1 MAHDEDTFRGA
12 GGIELYEQRWLS
24 DAGEARAVVAI
35 VHGFGEHSG
44 RYTNMVDRLVPA
56 GYAVYAFDLR
66 GHGRSPGQRGHVD
79 RWTEYREDVG
89 AFVCH
94 VSEREPGRPLFLL
107 GHSMGGLIVLE
118 YAEQHPEGLR
128 GVIASGPL
136 LAQPGISPVK
146 LALGRVISR
155 VYPRF
160 SLDTGLDVTAISR
173 DPAVVEAYRKDPLVH
188 GRGTARLSTEIA
200 AAQARTLAGAPTW
213 TLPLLIIHGAAD
225 RLAPATGSRAFFERV
240 PAGVDKERDEI
251 PDGAHEPHND
261 TSQRQ
266 ALDILQGWLDRHL

>member
-1 MAHDEDTFRGA
+1 MGHDEGTMRGD
-12 GGIELYEQRWLS
+12 GGVELFEQWWRP
-24 DAGEARAVVAI
+24 DAREIRAEVAI
-35 VHGFGEHSG
+35 VHGFGEHGG
-44 RYTNMVDRLVPA
+44 RYLNIVHRLVPA
-56 GYAVYAFDLR
+56 GYAVYALDLR

-89 AFVCH
+89 AFVRD
-94 VSEREPGRPLFLL
+94 VAGREPGRPLFLM

-146 LALGRVISR
+146 LALGRIISR

-160 SLDTGLDVTAISR
+160 SLDAGLDVTAISR

-200 AAQARTLAGAPTW
+200 GAQARVLAGAANW
-213 TLPLLIIHGAAD
+213 TLPLLVIHGAAD
-225 RLAPATGSRAFFERV
+225 RLAPAVGSRTFFERV
-240 PAGVDKERDEI
+240 PASVDKERDEI
-251 PDGAHEPHND
+251 PGGAHEPHND
-261 TSQRQ
+261 TSQQQ
-266 ALDILQGWLDRHL
+266 ALDILQGWLDRHA

>member
-1 MAHDEDTFRGA
+1 MTHDEERIRGY
-12 GGIELYEQRWLS
+12 GDVELYGQRWRP
-24 DAGEARAVVAI
+24 DAGEPRATMAV

-44 RYTNMVDRLVPA
+44 RYENVVNRLVPA

-89 AFVCH
+89 AFVRH
-94 VSEREPGRPLFLL
+94 AAAGEPGRPFFLM

-128 GVIASGPL
+128 GVVASGPL
-136 LAQPGISPVK
+136 LATPGISPVK
-146 LALGRVISR
+146 LALGRMISR

-160 SLDTGLDVTAISR
+160 SLDAGLDVTAISR
-173 DPAVVEAYRKDPLVH
+173 DPAVVAAYRKDPLVH
-188 GRGTARLSTEIA
+188 SRGTARLSTEIA
-200 AAQARTLAGAPTW
+200 AAQARTLAGAANW

-225 RLAPATGSRAFFERV
+225 RLAPAVGSRAFFERV
-240 PAGVDKERDEI
+240 PASVDKERDEI

-261 TSQRQ
+261 TSQQQ
-266 ALDILQGWLDRHL
+266 ALDILQGWLDRHV

>member
-240 PAGVDKERDEI
+240 AAGVDKERDEI

>member
-1 MAHDEDTFRGA
+1 MAHDEGTFRGA
-12 GGIELYEQRWLS
+12 GGIELYEQRWLP